1 MDFNLEKIIY
11 LNLNSKP
18 DSIDQYVKIAE
29 RFHFDFSCIK
39 KALDLNYSYV
49 YIDLRNNEIIG
60 YRKENEIE
68 FFLENYEGDA
78 ALNEVLLVDHTSL
91 NEIYTTN
98 FDEIV
103 CIDLTNLSEFQ
114 NELLSCRFYFTRLFW
129 LKLKAEKVIKVWWNF
144 NIRQIVAVE
153 LKRKDGFLVTDYF
166 SYFDTVLIEKLKSIQ
181 CYSILNDFNW
191 LSKEIV
197 KVKGYDEKID
207 FLRKRD
213 IPSVVILD
221 ELLSLAI
228 KNDFFELAIPIQQI
242 MKDLDSVKTSRYKS
256 TKDSNTYFKKS

>member
-1 MDFNLEKIIY
+1 M
-11 LNLNSKP
+11 
-18 DSIDQYVKIAE
+18 
-29 RFHFDFSCIK
+29 
-39 KALDLNYSYV
+39 
-49 YIDLRNNEIIG
+49 
-60 YRKENEIE
+60 
-68 FFLENYEGDA
+68 
-78 ALNEVLLVDHTSL
+78 
-91 NEIYTTN
+91 
-98 FDEIV
+98 
-103 CIDLTNLSEFQ
+103 
-114 NELLSCRFYFTRLFW
+114 
-129 LKLKAEKVIKVWWNF
+129 KAEKVIKVWWNF

-166 SYFDTVLIEKLKSIQ
+166 NYFDTVLIEKLKSIQ